1 MILVSTGGFKG
12 TSAYKTAL
20 KFIENGINCIELS
33 GGAYETVEFW
43 KYQELSEIANLKI
56 HNYFP
61 PPEVP
66 FVFNLASKDPVIAEK
81 SILHARNAI
90 RFSASVGGSIYSFHA
105 GFLLDPKVDDLGQ
118 RLYADCLYEE
128 VMYEPFLERVSTLA
142 DYAGRLNV
150 QLLIEN
156 NVISDEISN
165 YLVKIL
171 F

>member
-81 SILHARNAI
+81 VFYTLEMQLGFPQVLVDRSIVFMRA
-90 RFSASVGGSIYSFHA
+90 FF
-105 GFLLDPKVDDLGQ
+105 
-118 RLYADCLYEE
+118 
-128 VMYEPFLERVSTLA
+128 
-142 DYAGRLNV
+142 
-150 QLLIEN
+150 
-156 NVISDEISN
+156 
-165 YLVKIL
+165 
-171 F
+171 